1 MKDDDDGY
9 LFGLVIRF
17 FILEKN
23 NIILGLE
30 EVNEFDRENLEL
42 MYLWN
47 IVFGL
52 VWELFV
58 WILGERGYLVMLI
71 WMFIFFGDL

>member
-42 MYLWN
+42 MYL
-47 IVFGL
+47 
-52 VWELFV
+52 
-58 WILGERGYLVMLI
+58 
-71 WMFIFFGDL
+71 